1 MSLLINCSTLEGRKA
16 KDDHPHFSDW
26 ETQEAINGLQKIID
40 PASGRP
46 ETLPRTSDSKS
57 CASSLLNSEKR
68 LLLIKK
74 TLKSGLG
81 VFRGWPKK
89 TRKYTLPGED
99 SSLPAH
105 SPGAP
110 SQPSGLAP
118 EAQGSRPEIA
128 RSPGWPPLS
137 TVSYPLGRKRGP
149 QVPAQYLL
157 KHRKGTA
164 PSQRVSKE
172 STQSKHGAQRRKK
185 GSETV
190 LRNPRAAGV
199 EGREPA
205 TRHVRRKI
213 PVTKGESKL
222 VPRVDGD
229 VEATSPRLECGGREG
244 QVRETT
250 RYPGRLSC
258 PHPPPPPSSSSSAR
272 ASETCARPR
281 LRPQRCAAFWG
292 L

>member
-1 MSLLINCSTLEGRKA
+1 M
-16 KDDHPHFSDW
+16 
-26 ETQEAINGLQKIID
+26 
-40 PASGRP
+40 
-46 ETLPRTSDSKS
+46 
-57 CASSLLNSEKR
+57 
-68 LLLIKK
+68 
-74 TLKSGLG
+74 
-81 VFRGWPKK
+81 
-89 TRKYTLPGED
+89 
-99 SSLPAH
+99 
-105 SPGAP
+105 
-110 SQPSGLAP
+110 
-118 EAQGSRPEIA
+118 
-128 RSPGWPPLS
+128 
-137 TVSYPLGRKRGP
+137 
-149 QVPAQYLL
+149 

-164 PSQRVSKE
+164 PSQRVSEE

-190 LRNPRAAGV
+190 PRNPGPARV

-222 VPRVDGD
+222 VPRLEGD

-244 QVRETT
+244 QVREAT

-281 LRPQRCAAFWG
+281 LRPPSAARPSGDCSLLEAGLRRRPPGHVAGKGRQKSAAPRCVG
-292 L
+292 CCPLTLPLPSQL